1 MENVACRTLVRLYP
15 ISPAMADQWL
25 VTEIA
30 RGASDPG
37 ALAVFRQAQS
47 ASSDVSLLTALYA
60 STAIS
65 ACCTAAQ
72 PGCVKGPLLSG
83 HAMVRRRNV
92 SLGLISGISQNYQG
106 SSTWCRSS
114 VTRRSVFYLPA
125 PKPLNY
131 LVQDMYGGPCMVL
144 QGAKDPLND
153 ARARAAALGAAC
165 PNVQVQLIN
174 GGHCPVQSLS
184 LCVTVCVCVS

>member
-60 STAIS
+60 STAI
-65 ACCTAAQ
+65 
-72 PGCVKGPLLSG
+72 
-83 HAMVRRRNV
+83 